1 MLNRRFFRMAGVMT
15 ATTVGAGLFSLP
27 YVFLRSG
34 WLTGI
39 FYLAALSA
47 ALAFVHRLYFRV
59 LEKEGGDE
67 RLLGLALMHLG
78 RFGRLW
84 GLLSIQGGLILA
96 LVIYLL
102 LARGFSEML
111 FPGSGNL
118 GLALFWL
125 AGSLPLV
132 FGLRRLIAAEILG
145 AVMMAGMILAVFFY
159 GFGDR
164 LASLPVFSWDGFFLP
179 FGPVLFSLAGWTAVE
194 PIFDANRSPERK
206 RAMRA
211 MAAGTF
217 FAAALYALFVFGVLG
232 SSAEIF
238 PNALQGLAD
247 WPAWRFAL
255 LTVLGLF
262 AIWTS
267 YAPIGLEVAN
277 GIRTDLGWTRTAS
290 LAFVLL
296 LPPALVA
303 LGLNDFLAV
312 MGLAGGI
319 FLGSEY
325 LLLIA
330 IAWRSLA
337 LSFREK
343 AIGAALVALFLLGA
357 VYEAYY
363 FVIR

>member
-78 RFGRLW
+78 RFVRLW

-159 GFGDR
+159 GLGDR
-164 LASLPVFSWDGFFLP
+164 LASLPGFSWAGFLGGNIP
-179 FGPVLFSLAGWTAVE
+179 ECAPGP
-194 PIFDANRSPERK
+194 R
-206 RAMRA
+206 
-211 MAAGTF
+211 
-217 FAAALYALFVFGVLG
+217 
-232 SSAEIF
+232 
-238 PNALQGLAD
+238 
-247 WPAWRFAL
+247 
-255 LTVLGLF
+255 
-262 AIWTS
+262 
-267 YAPIGLEVAN
+267 
-277 GIRTDLGWTRTAS
+277 
-290 LAFVLL
+290 
-296 LPPALVA
+296 
-303 LGLNDFLAV
+303 
-312 MGLAGGI
+312 GLAGLAFRAAHRAGA
-319 FLGSEY
+319 FCDLD
-325 LLLIA
+325 LLRA
-330 IAWRSLA
+330 HRSRGGERHPNGPGLDQNGLA
-337 LSFREK
+337 RIRPVF
-343 AIGAALVALFLLGA
+343 AAGPGRAGP
-357 VYEAYY
+357 
-363 FVIR
+363 